1 MVMVIYGN
9 LVKVRTHTLS
19 NGDNDR
25 GGVKIKI
32 EGCIE

>member
-1 MVMVIYGN
+1 MVIYGN

-25 GGVKIKI
+25 G
-32 EGCIE
+32 EGEEKK